1 MIGGYSDVSQHPSWR
16 LGFIE
21 GIECFLSE
29 RCKLLSKEGC
39 CIFFLR
45 LLLLARPLVTLRGT
59 YLYAFSEGLRLLH
72 LQQSTPD
79 SLGQEGHFSLG
90 SWGSDFD
97 SPRKL

>member
-59 YLYAFSEGLRLLH
+59 YLYAFSEGLHFFICNNRH
-72 LQQSTPD
+72 LIPWARRVTF
-79 SLGQEGHFSLG
+79 L
-90 SWGSDFD
+90 
-97 SPRKL
+97 